1 MWPSGDQQ
9 GIPRVISYGII
20 LSFSIGAARYL
31 LVAKTKKNLFE
42 KHIGPGIKTHD

>member
-9 GIPRVISYGII
+9 GIPMVISYGIL

-31 LVAKTKKNLFE
+31 LVGQITKKPF
-42 KHIGPGIKTHD
+42 